1 MLLSTLF
8 SMADRALVVIKH
20 ECSLDQVS
28 QRSVADICEDEL
40 EKGEYFVFVEFDW
53 GNVTPNGD
61 CEFVLTAYS
70 EAVVEFEGEEDS
82 YLEDDNGKVKILSDV
97 FRSKA

>member
-20 ECSLDQVS
+20 ECSLDQVG

-40 EKGEYFVFVEFDW
+40 EKGRAIVIRFDS
-53 GNVTPNGD
+53 GCPTFMRD
-61 CEFVLTAYS
+61 AQS
-70 EAVVEFEGEEDS
+70 ESSA
-82 YLEDDNGKVKILSDV
+82 LLLPK
-97 FRSKA
+97 